1 MYRYHCLMIRAHLI
15 EFSHRLIIVMY
26 YCVFIVRPR
35 AVSRHFY
42 LLLNSFVIKVIS
54 LWNSTF
60 RYFYII
66 RILFTWILPICFLH
80 LGYIIDVITIKIV
93 YI

>member
-54 LWNSTF
+54 LWNSTSMISTSF
-60 RYFYII
+60 MFYS
-66 RILFTWILPICFLH
+66 PGQN
-80 LGYIIDVITIKIV
+80 LGCNIGGHGLLIGQRL
-93 YI
+93 